1 MKTLAI
7 TTTLLLAI
15 CACTSSKQKTFR
27 EVYVDKDDNAYILY
41 KDGTGMLLLPNEREA
56 PTFVWRITNDT
67 LFVDYDKEYNF
78 IPSEKIPL

>member
-27 EVYVDKDDNAYILY
+27 EAYVDKDDNAYILY
-41 KDGTGMLLLPNEREA
+41 KDGTGMLLLHNESEA
-56 PTFVWRITNDT
+56 PTFSWRITNDT

>member
-15 CACTSSKQKTFR
+15 CACTSAKPKTFR
-27 EVYVDKDDNAYILY
+27 EAYVDKDDNAYILY
-41 KDGTGMLLLPNEREA
+41 KDGTGILLLHNESEA
-56 PTFVWRITNDT
+56 PTFSWRITNDT
-67 LFVDYDKEYNF
+67 LFVDYSTDYEW